1 VGANKRIIVGGIVF
15 SVVLMLT
22 VSVLLFRSEIARIRE
37 AKATR
42 ASIMGEIPDFSLVN
56 QAGMMIG
63 RSDLLGRVNLV
74 SFVYTRCTGP
84 CPTLSKQMA
93 QLYSDWV
100 TLPDIQFVTITV
112 DPDFD
117 QPDVLA
123 VYAQRYGADPER
135 WHFLTGE
142 RARVY
147 DLVRNGFRA
156 SIEDSD
162 TPHEIL
168 HSQRFALVD
177 RKGRIRAYLDG
188 ESEDLRTAVRP
199 VLKRLLAEN

>member
-1 VGANKRIIVGGIVF
+1 MGANKRIIVGGIVF

-123 VYAQRYGADPER
+123 AYAQSYGADPER

-142 RARVY
+142 RERVY